1 MQTFVQT
8 LDLLDSE
15 ESIRE
20 YCRIHD
26 GIWHEISDGIRSV
39 GIDRMDIYLLG
50 NRAVMIVE
58 LPDGIDFDG
67 AMARLATLPRQQ
79 EWENFVAKYQQCDP
93 GSTSD
98 AKWRRM
104 TRIFSLPKP

>member
-8 LDLLDSE
+8 LDLVDSD
-15 ESIRE
+15 ESIKE

-26 GIWHEISDGIRSV
+26 EIWREITEGIRSV

-58 LPDGIDFDG
+58 LPDGIDFDES
-67 AMARLATLPRQQ
+67 MARLATLPRQQ
-79 EWENFVAKYQQCDP
+79 EWENFVAKYQKCDP
-93 GSTSD
+93 DCTSSG
-98 AKWRRM
+98 KWKRM
-104 TRIFSLPKP
+104 TRIFKL